1 MIPKNG
7 FTICVSGQGKMAE
20 QSLIL
25 SIIGAILT
33 VTGLAG
39 LLLPL
44 VPGAPLLFL
53 GLLLGAWA
61 EGFRFIGVWTLLL
74 LAAMAALTYV
84 VEFVASILGVKKYGG
99 SRRAMVGAAVGG
111 IVGLFFGI
119 PGILLGP
126 FGGAVIGELSLQR
139 SLDEASRAGFG
150 TVVGLAIGVAGK
162 LAIGITMIGVFILI
176 RLL

>member
-1 MIPKNG
+1 
-7 FTICVSGQGKMAE
+7 MAD
-20 QSLIL
+20 QSITLW
-25 SIIGAILT
+25 IIGGILT

-53 GLLLGAWA
+53 GLFLGAWA
-61 EGFRFIGVWTLLL
+61 EGFRYIGLWTLLL
-74 LAAMAALTYV
+74 LAGMAALTYV
-84 VEFVASILGVKKYGG
+84 VEFAASILGVKKYGG
-99 SRRAMVGAAVGG
+99 SHRAMAGAAVGG
-111 IVGLFFGI
+111 IVGMFLGI

-126 FGGAVIGELSLQR
+126 FVGAVIGELSLQH

-162 LAIGITMIGVFILI
+162 LAIGITMIGTFLLI

>member
-1 MIPKNG
+1 MY
-7 FTICVSGQGKMAE
+7 E

-25 SIIGAILT
+25 LILAAILT
-33 VTGLAG
+33 VTGLSG

-53 GLLLGAWA
+53 GLLFGAWA
-61 EGFRFIGVWTLLL
+61 ENFRYVGVWTLLI
-74 LAAMAALTYV
+74 LAGMAVMTYF
-84 VEFVASILGVKKYGG
+84 VEFAASILGVKKFGG
-99 SRRAMVGAAVGG
+99 SRRAMLGAALGG
-111 IVGLFFGI
+111 IVGIFLGV

-126 FGGAVIGELSLQR
+126 FVGAVLGELSLQR
-139 SLDEASRAGFG
+139 TLDQASRAGFG

-162 LAIGITMIGVFILI
+162 LAIGIAMVGLFLLM

>member
-1 MIPKNG
+1 
-7 FTICVSGQGKMAE
+7 MAD
-20 QSLIL
+20 QSLVL
-25 SIIGAILT
+25 WIISAILT
-33 VTGLAG
+33 FTGLAG

-61 EGFRFIGVWTLLL
+61 EGFRYIGVWTLLL

-111 IVGLFFGI
+111 IVGIFLGI

-126 FGGAVIGELSLQR
+126 FVGAVIGELSLQR

-162 LAIGITMIGVFILI
+162 LAIGIAMIGIFLLI

>member
-1 MIPKNG
+1 MADQSMI
-7 FTICVSGQGKMAE
+7 
-20 QSLIL
+20 LW
-25 SIIGAILT
+25 IIGAILT
-33 VTGLAG
+33 FTGLAG

-44 VPGAPLLFL
+44 VPGAPLLFM

-61 EGFRFIGVWTLLL
+61 EGFRYIGVWTLLL
-74 LAAMAALTYV
+74 LAGMAALTYV

-99 SRRAMVGAAVGG
+99 SRRAMVGAALGGLVG
-111 IVGLFFGI
+111 IFLGI

-126 FGGAVIGELSLQR
+126 FVGAVIGELSLQR

-162 LAIGITMIGVFILI
+162 LAIGIAMIGIF
-176 RLL
+176 LLVRMF

>member
-1 MIPKNG
+1 
-7 FTICVSGQGKMAE
+7 MAD
-20 QSLIL
+20 QSITLW
-25 SIIGAILT
+25 IIGAVLT
-33 VTGLAG
+33 FTGLAG

-61 EGFRFIGVWTLLL
+61 EGFRYIGVWSLLL
-74 LAAMAALTYV
+74 LAGMAALTYV
-84 VEFVASILGVKKYGG
+84 VEFAASILGVKKYGG
-99 SRRAMVGAAVGG
+99 SRRAMAGAALGG
-111 IVGLFFGI
+111 VAGMFLGI

-126 FGGAVIGELSLQR
+126 FVGAVIGELSLQR

-162 LAIGITMIGVFILI
+162 LAIGIAMIGIFLLI
-176 RLL
+176 RLT